1 MASSEHC
8 GKTMVVLNQYKSYGL
23 PSVAEWYAAN
33 GGEVRLLYI
42 SEASKSGFLSKKG
55 LLREWTKAFF
65 KWAVQPLTF
74 RNRIVYCTSAQLP
87 FMLICRLAGLALGDC
102 RVYFHNFYLHELGR
116 KPLVKRIL
124 RFLLADSRFTILTQS
139 EGEIEYYRALSSK
152 VNLKFIPFCSDFTPV
167 AKEDQRTAGLPDSY
181 VFTGGYTNR
190 DYPLMFRLAGR
201 FPDR

>member
-102 RVYFHNFYLHELGR
+102 RVYFHNFYITVR
-116 KPLVKRIL
+116 
-124 RFLLADSRFTILTQS
+124 
-139 EGEIEYYRALSSK
+139 
-152 VNLKFIPFCSDFTPV
+152 
-167 AKEDQRTAGLPDSY
+167 
-181 VFTGGYTNR
+181 
-190 DYPLMFRLAGR
+190 
-201 FPDR
+201 